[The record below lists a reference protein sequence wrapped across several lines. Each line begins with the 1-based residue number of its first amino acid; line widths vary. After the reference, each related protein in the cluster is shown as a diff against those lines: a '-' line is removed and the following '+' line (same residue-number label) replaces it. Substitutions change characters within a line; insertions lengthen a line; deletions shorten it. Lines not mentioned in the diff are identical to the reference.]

1 LEIHNL
7 KSIIPKFMIPVPMI
21 LCSCVDFY
29 YVFCLHIWCDVNFA
43 ILCMFVL
50 MQVDEQAT
58 VDPEV

>member
-1 LEIHNL
+1 
-7 KSIIPKFMIPVPMI
+7 MIPVPMI